1 VKLSLSAISTLNAP
15 FAEDVEAYAAAGFD
29 AIGLWEMKLPDDDQ
43 ANLAL
48 LRAHGLAVSNCVPT
62 VPSFLQLAIPGME
75 GPADPEERIDAICAS
90 IRRLARYDPE
100 CVLCL
105 SGPLGGRSAD
115 EGRAI
120 VVHGLRRAAD
130 AARQAGVRLGFEPI
144 HPLQRDT
151 AGFVCTLADA
161 LAVLDEA
168 GLDEVGIMADTY
180 NLASDDDAK
189 LVRLAPRLTGLH
201 VADEPD
207 HIEPGVR
214 VLPGEGR
221 GRATALVTALRRA
234 GWDGTL
240 DVEIFSTPDAFWALP
255 SDEAARRAYAA
266 IAAVGEAAT
275 RES

>member
-1 VKLSLSAISTLNAP
+1 MKLSLSAISTLNAS
-15 FAEDVEAYAAAGFD
+15 FVEDVEAYAAAGFD
-29 AIGLWEMKLPDDDQ
+29 AIGIWEMKLPDDDQ

-62 VPSFLQLAIPGME
+62 VPSFLQLGIPGME

-105 SGPLGGRSAD
+105 SGPLRGRTAD

-130 AARQAGVRLGFEPI
+130 TARRVGVRLGFEPI

-161 LAVLDEA
+161 VAVLEEA
-168 GLDEVGIMADTY
+168 GLDDVGIMADTY
-180 NLASDDDAK
+180 NLAHEDDAT
-189 LVRLAPRLTGLH
+189 LVSLAPRLTGLH

-207 HIEPGVR
+207 HGMPGVR

-221 GRATALVTALRRA
+221 GRAAALVAALRRA

-240 DVEIFSTPDAFWALP
+240 DVEIFSTADAFWALP
-255 SDEAARRAYAA
+255 SDEAARQAYGA
-266 IAAVGEAAT
+266 IAAVGGAA
-275 RES
+275 RHER